1 MTSFGKHAYLH
12 VYSNSH
18 TTYQINPFF
27 LWSTRALSQ
36 QPGAVF
42 SGDLQHCGARE
53 VLKVWRSP

>member
-27 LWSTRALSQ
+27 
-36 QPGAVF
+36 F
-42 SGDLQHCGARE
+42 CGARE
-53 VLKVWRSP
+53 HYRSSQGLFSVVTFNTVEPERF

>member
-27 LWSTRALSQ
+27 FVEHESIIA
-36 QPGAVF
+36 A
-42 SGDLQHCGARE
+42 ARGCFQ
-53 VLKVWRSP
+53 W